1 MYRQQFQKNNLSEIT
16 MDLKLKGKNVIIT
29 GGSKG
34 IGKRIALAFANEGA
48 NVAIC
53 ARGEEALRETERELL
68 EKNVNVHAGQ
78 CDISD
83 TGALDSFLH
92 TVKDAFG
99 TVDVLVHN
107 ASALAVGPGI
117 DDWKAS
123 LDVDLMACV
132 HACNRIIPWMAET
145 GGGSI
150 LLISS
155 TSGLE
160 CDPTP
165 DFGYTAA
172 KAALIAYA
180 KKLGVLHAQQGIRA
194 NAIAPGS
201 IEFEGG
207 VWAAM
212 KASQPDIYEMARSSI
227 PAGRLGSPEEV
238 ADVAVFLASSRAN
251 WITGECISVDGGQHR
266 GMR

>member
-1 MYRQQFQKNNLSEIT
+1 
-16 MDLKLKGKNVIIT
+16 MDLELKGKNVVVT

-48 NVAIC
+48 NIAIC
-53 ARGEEALRETERELL
+53 ARGADALAQTESELL
-68 EKNVNVHAGQ
+68 KSNVKVCAEK

-83 TGALDSFLH
+83 PEALKSFLQ
-92 TVKDAFG
+92 TAKNVLG
-99 TVDVLVHN
+99 STDVLIHN
-107 ASALAVGPGI
+107 ASALALGPGL
-117 DDWKAS
+117 DDWKSS
-123 LDVDLMACV
+123 LEVDLMAAV
-132 HACNRIIPWMAET
+132 HACNTVIPWMTES

-160 CDPTP
+160 CDPMP

-172 KAALIAYA
+172 KAALISYA
-180 KKLGVLHAQQGIRA
+180 KKLAVLHAPQGIRA

-201 IEFEGG
+201 IEFPGG
-207 VWAAM
+207 VWANI
-212 KASQPDIYEMARSSI
+212 KESQPEIYEMARSGI
-227 PAGRLGSPEEV
+227 PAGRLGTPEEV

-251 WITGECISVDGGQHR
+251 WVTGECISVDGAQHR

>member
-1 MYRQQFQKNNLSEIT
+1 
-16 MDLKLKGKNVIIT
+16 MDLKLKGKNAVIT

-34 IGKRIALAFANEGA
+34 IGKRIALAFAQEGA

-53 ARGEEALRETERELL
+53 ARGEGALLKTEKELL
-68 EKNVNVHAGQ
+68 AKNVKAYAKS

-83 TGALDSFLH
+83 PEALDSFIQG
-92 TVKDAFG
+92 TKDALG
-99 TVDVLVHN
+99 SVDVLVHN
-107 ASALAVGPGI
+107 ASALATGPGL
-117 DDWKAS
+117 DDWKSS
-123 LDVDLMACV
+123 LEVDLMAAV
-132 HACNRIIPWMAET
+132 HACNRVIPWMAEA

-150 LLISS
+150 LLVSS

-160 CDPTP
+160 CDPMP

-172 KAALIAYA
+172 KAALISYA
-180 KKLGVLHAQQGIRA
+180 KKLAVLHAPQGIRA

-207 VWAAM
+207 VWAAI
-212 KASQPDIYEMARSSI
+212 KEGQPEIYEMARSSI
-227 PAGRLGSPEEV
+227 PAGRLGTPEEV
-238 ADVAVFLASSRAN
+238 ADVAVFLCSARAS
-251 WITGECISVDGGQHR
+251 WITGECVSVDGAQHR